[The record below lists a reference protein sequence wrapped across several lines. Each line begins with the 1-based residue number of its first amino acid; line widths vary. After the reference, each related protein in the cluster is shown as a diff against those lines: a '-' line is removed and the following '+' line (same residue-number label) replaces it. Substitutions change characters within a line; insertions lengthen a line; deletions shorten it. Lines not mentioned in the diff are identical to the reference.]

1 VKELLKMSQNNY
13 PYLTDHTFF
22 VNTPW
27 MFSVVWAVLKT
38 VLSRHTLSK
47 SHILTSAYHD
57 ALISCIDPSNLPP
70 DFRPDCAGRSGD
82 GVAEVPAEAVAASEL
97 AAASPKAVAAHA
109 AANPFAGGGAGSG
122 AGSGRGGSASG
133 GSASGG
139 SASGGSASGA
149 AGRWASP
156 SKKTNSRFGV
166 SRSREASREAAPAQ
180 VTSFFAALSEPV
192 APSK

>member
-1 VKELLKMSQNNY
+1 MSQNNY

-109 AANPFAGGGAGSG
+109 AANPFAGGGVGSG
-122 AGSGRGGSASG
+122 AGR
-133 GSASGG
+133 GG

-156 SKKTNSRFGV
+156 SKKASSRFGV